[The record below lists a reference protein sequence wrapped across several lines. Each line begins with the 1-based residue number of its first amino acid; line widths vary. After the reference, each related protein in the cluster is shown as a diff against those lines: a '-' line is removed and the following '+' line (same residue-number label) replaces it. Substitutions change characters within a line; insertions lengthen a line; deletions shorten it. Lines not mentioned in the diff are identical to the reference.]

1 MVDTECRLS
10 KALGDFIAMRSGAD
24 AVRVLAFQRL
34 SGGAIQ
40 SNYLFTVECQG
51 GLRPG
56 RLELVVRSDAPSK
69 VDASM
74 TRAQE
79 FAVLQV
85 AHETGMAVPEPLWL
99 CEDGSVI
106 GAQFYIMTRVPG
118 KAAGRDLVRGGVAP
132 EQAGALTR
140 QLGQE
145 LARLHAVRPPVP
157 RLGFLP
163 HAHSARARE
172 RVAEYRAALD
182 WIPQPRPVLEYAL
195 NWLEDHAPASN
206 DIVLCHGDYRTGNY
220 MVLDGRVTGVLDWE
234 FASWSD
240 PYEDL
245 GWLCARSWRF
255 GAFDK
260 EVGGIGLKPDL
271 FDAYE
276 RTSGRRVDP
285 DLVLYWEVMAMVRWS
300 VIALQQAQRHLSGE
314 ESSLE
319 LALTGRMLPEMEY
332 DLLNQIKSMGGTD
345 ERPA

>member
-1 MVDTECRLS
+1 MGTECRLS
-10 KALGDFIAMRSGAD
+10 EARGDFIAQRSGAE
-24 AVRVLAFQRL
+24 AVHVLAFERM

-40 SNYLFTVECQG
+40 SNYLFTVDCRG
-51 GLRPG
+51 GERPG

-79 FAVLQV
+79 FAVLRL
-85 AHETGMAVPEPLWL
+85 AYETGVTVPEPLWL
-99 CEDGSVI
+99 CEDTAVI
-106 GAQFYIMTRVPG
+106 GAAFYIMKRVPG
-118 KAAGRDLVRGGVAP
+118 TAAGRFLVREGVAP
-132 EQAGALTR
+132 EHAGALTR

-145 LARLHAVRPPVP
+145 LARLHTVRPPEP

-163 HAHSARARE
+163 LGQSDRARE

-182 WIPQPRPVLEYAL
+182 SIPQPRPVLEYVL
-195 NWLEDHAPASN
+195 NWLEDHAPASS

-220 MVLDGRVTGVLDWE
+220 MVRDGRVTGILDWE

-260 EVGGIGLKPDL
+260 EVGGIGHKPDL
-271 FDAYE
+271 FDAYAQA
-276 RTSGRRVDP
+276 SGRRVEP
-285 DLVLYWEVMAMVRWS
+285 GLVLYWEVMAMLRWS

-332 DLLNQIKSMGGTD
+332 DMLRQIESIGGTN